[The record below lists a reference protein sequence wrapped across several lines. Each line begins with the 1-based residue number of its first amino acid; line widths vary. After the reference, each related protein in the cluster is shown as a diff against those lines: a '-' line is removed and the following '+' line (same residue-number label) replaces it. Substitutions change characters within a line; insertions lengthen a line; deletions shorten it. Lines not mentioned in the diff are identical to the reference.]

1 MPIFQ
6 QTDIFNMLITKH
18 KSTKRLIFNTFHR
31 IGGIKMKNEKDD
43 RRVKYTKMVLK
54 ESFIN
59 LLEKKDISQ
68 ISIKEIC
75 EDADINRA
83 TFYAHYNDQHDL
95 LRKIENELLD
105 NIQVYLEKLDQK
117 DNNIDLILLTEKIFD
132 YIKENS
138 RLCKLLL
145 SERGDLNFQKK
156 IMMLVYDSIITE
168 LTDNNNFTKEDA
180 EYVYS
185 FTITGCVGIVQKWL
199 DDDMTMSPHYMAAV
213 VIKLTTGLINLLKSQ
228 ASIRG

>member
-1 MPIFQ
+1 MRS
-6 QTDIFNMLITKH
+6 DKV
-18 KSTKRLIFNTFHR
+18 
-31 IGGIKMKNEKDD
+31 D

-54 ESFIN
+54 DSFIK

-68 ISIKEIC
+68 ISIKEVC

-83 TFYAHYNDQHDL
+83 TFYAHYNDQYDL

-105 NIQVYLEKLDQK
+105 NINAHLAEFDQI
-117 DNNIDLILLTEKIFD
+117 NNNNMNAVLTAEKIFE
-132 YIKENS
+132 YIKENA

-145 SERGDLNFQKK
+145 SERGDISFQKQ
-156 IMMLVYDSIITE
+156 IMMLVYDKIITE
-168 LTDNNNFTKEDA
+168 LTDNNKITKEDA

-199 DDDMTMSPHYMAAV
+199 DDDMKKSAHFMAEI
-213 VIKLTTGLINLLKSQ
+213 VIKLTMGLISLLKSGI
-228 ASIRG
+228 SI

>member
-1 MPIFQ
+1 M
-6 QTDIFNMLITKH
+6 
-18 KSTKRLIFNTFHR
+18 KSDKV
-31 IGGIKMKNEKDD
+31 D

-83 TFYAHYNDQHDL
+83 TFYAHYTDQYDFL
-95 LRKIENELLD
+95 KKIENEILD
-105 NIQVYLEKLDQK
+105 NINAHLIELGQK
-117 DNNIDLILLTEKIFD
+117 NNDMGAILLAEKIFE
-132 YIKENS
+132 YIKENF
-138 RLCKLLL
+138 RICKLLM
-145 SERGDLNFQKK
+145 SERGDFSFQKQV
-156 IMMLVYDSIITE
+156 MMLVYDIIISN
-168 LTDNNNFTKEDA
+168 LTDNNKITKEDA

-199 DDDMTMSPHYMAAV
+199 DDDMKKTPRFMAEMV
-213 VIKLTTGLINLLKSQ
+213 VKLTVGLISLLKGG
-228 ASIRG
+228 IPMP